1 MAEIRDNYSN
11 AKPSKLDRIDK
22 RILNILQKDNLIT
35 NQDLA
40 EKVGL
45 SAPPCLRRVRK
56 LREMKVITNDVAIID
71 PFKAN
76 KNLVFTS
83 ITLLQQREDLLSNF
97 ERKMHEHPEILQC
110 YFISGEV
117 DYILVVC
124 VRDMNHY
131 HEFARQVFANEPNI
145 KSYRSNIC
153 LSQIKYQTMIAL
165 DEQSTEV

>member
-1 MAEIRDNYSN
+1 MAEIKENVSKVKY
-11 AKPSKLDRIDK
+11 PKLDRLDK

-40 EKVGL
+40 QKVGL
-45 SAPPCLRRVRK
+45 SPPPCLRRVKK
-56 LREMKVITNDVAIID
+56 LREMKVIAKDVAILD
-71 PFKAN
+71 PFKVN

-97 ERKMHEHPEILQC
+97 ERKMLEQPEILQC

-124 VRDMNHY
+124 VEDMNHY
-131 HEFARQVFANEPNI
+131 HQFARRVFANEPNI
-145 KSYRSNIC
+145 KTYRSNIC
-153 LSQIKYQTMIAL
+153 LSQIKYQTMIEL
-165 DEQSTEV
+165 DDKEVG

>member
-1 MAEIRDNYSN
+1 MPKIRGNYSKT
-11 AKPSKLDRIDK
+11 KPVKLDRLDK
-22 RILNILQKDNLIT
+22 RILNILQSNNLIT

-40 EKVGL
+40 EQVGL

-56 LREMKVITNDVAIID
+56 LREMGVISKDVAIID
-71 PFKAN
+71 PFKVN
-76 KNLVFTS
+76 KILVFTN

-97 ERKMHEHPEILQC
+97 ERKMLEHAEILQC

-131 HEFARQVFANEPNI
+131 HEFARRIFANEPNI
-145 KSYRSNIC
+145 KTYRSNFC
-153 LSQIKYQTMIAL
+153 LSQIKHQTKIEL
-165 DEQSTEV
+165 DDNNTE

>member
-1 MAEIRDNYSN
+1 MANVRENYT
-11 AKPSKLDRIDK
+11 KVKYPKLDRIDK
-22 RILNILQKDNLIT
+22 RILNTLQQNNLIT

-45 SAPPCLRRVRK
+45 SPPPCLRRVRR
-56 LREMKVITNDVAIID
+56 LREAGIITNDVSIID
-71 PFKAN
+71 PFKVK

-97 ERKMHEHPEILQC
+97 ERKMLEHPEILQC
-110 YFISGEV
+110 YFISGDV

-131 HEFARQVFANEPNI
+131 HEFARNVFANEPNI
-145 KSYRSNIC
+145 KTYRSNFC
-153 LSQIKYQTMIAL
+153 LSQVKHQTMIEL
-165 DEQSTEV
+165 DINEET